1 MSKTRR
7 SNLLSKKVIIVVAI
21 LAVGAVSVILVA
33 STIAQTTT
41 AQQQQQY
48 RQRMMTGMMGWS
60 DEGIIIPQING
71 SVSLANETSNFIN
84 ENVRVPFVEAAQT
97 AQGQVANGTV
107 LGGHL
112 GVVQGYLV
120 YKFFVVENNT
130 NQAGHLTVIDAGN
143 GDMLYTSEGHPL
155 GSFGHSSIFG
165 PWSGGGYGHERGGD
179 GPWKGHWAGE
189 WQ

>member
-1 MSKTRR
+1 MSAIRR

-41 AQQQQQY
+41 AQQQQQQY
-48 RQRMMTGMMGWS
+48 RQRMMMGWS

-71 SVSLANETSNFIN
+71 SVSVANETSNFIN

-97 AQGQVANGTV
+97 AQGQVASGTV

-112 GVVQGYLV
+112 GMVQGYLV
-120 YKFFVVENNT
+120 YKFFVVANNA
-130 NQAGHLTVIDAGN
+130 NQSGHLTVIDAGN
-143 GDMLYTSEGHPL
+143 GEMLYTSEGHPL

-165 PWSGGGYGHERGGD
+165 PRSGGGYDDGGW
-179 GPWKGHWAGE
+179 GRPWMRE

>member
-1 MSKTRR
+1 MSTRR

-21 LAVGAVSVILVA
+21 LAVGAVSAILVA
-33 STIAQTTT
+33 SSIAQTTT
-41 AQQQQQY
+41 AQQQQY
-48 RQRMMTGMMGWS
+48 RQRMMMGMMGWS
-60 DEGIIIPQING
+60 DEAIIPQING
-71 SVSLANETSNFIN
+71 SVSVANEASNFIH

-97 AQGQVANGTV
+97 AQGQVPNGTV

-112 GVVQGYLV
+112 GMVQGYLV
-120 YKFFVVENNT
+120 YKFFVVANNA

-165 PWSGGGYGHERGGD
+165 PRSGGGYGDGGWG
-179 GPWKGHWAGE
+179 GPWKGHWMRE

>member
-1 MSKTRR
+1 MSTRR

-21 LAVGAVSVILVA
+21 LAVGAVSAILVA
-33 STIAQTTT
+33 SSIAQTTT

-48 RQRMMTGMMGWS
+48 RQRMMMGMMGWS
-60 DEGIIIPQING
+60 GEGMIPQING
-71 SVSLANETSNFIN
+71 SVSVANETSNFIN
-84 ENVRVPFVEAAQT
+84 ENVKVPFVEAAQT
-97 AQGQVANGTV
+97 AQGQVTNGTV

-120 YKFFVVENNT
+120 YKFFVVANNA

-143 GDMLYTSEGHPL
+143 GDVLYTSEGQPL

-165 PWSGGGYGHERGGD
+165 PWSGGGHGHGRGWD
-179 GPWKGHWAGE
+179 GPWKEHWAGE

>member
-1 MSKTRR
+1 MSAIRR

-21 LAVGAVSVILVA
+21 VAVGAVSAILVA
-33 STIAQTTT
+33 SSIAQTTT
-41 AQQQQQY
+41 AQQQQY
-48 RQRMMTGMMGWS
+48 RQRMMMGMIGWS
-60 DEGIIIPQING
+60 DEAIIPQING
-71 SVSLANETSNFIN
+71 SVSVANETSNFIN

-97 AQGQVANGTV
+97 VQGQVANGTV

-112 GVVQGYLV
+112 GMVQGYLV
-120 YKFFVVENNT
+120 YKFFVVANNA

-143 GDMLYTSEGHPL
+143 GDMLYTSEGQPL

-165 PWSGGGYGHERGGD
+165 PRSGGGYGDGGWG
-179 GPWKGHWAGE
+179 GPWKGHWMRE